1 MDSQTIINFAFT
13 TAGFF
18 GGWIL
23 KVIWDEIKLL
33 QKNQQVIEHDINTNY
48 VRKDDYRVDI
58 AEVKGMLARIFDKLD
73 GKADK

>member
-1 MDSQTIINFAFT
+1 MNPQTIINIAFAIT
-13 TAGFF
+13 GFL

-23 KVIWDEIKLL
+23 KIIWDEIKLL
-33 QKNQQVIEHDINTNY
+33 QKNQKGIEHDISSNY

-58 AEVKGMLARIFDKLD
+58 AEVKGMLVRIFDKLD

>member
-1 MDSQTIINFAFT
+1 MNPQTIINIAFAIT
-13 TAGFF
+13 GFL

-23 KVIWDEIKLL
+23 KIIWDEIKLL
-33 QKNQQVIEHDINTNY
+33 QKNQQGIEHDISSNY